1 MSTRSRSSRAAPS
14 LLSIHESLRGEVDA
28 LRFSPPVVHVY
39 DPLDYAWPLA
49 RAYLERYGRGPKEV
63 LFLGMNPGPFGMAQT
78 GVPFGQVDAVARY
91 LKLAGEVKQPRAMHP
106 KKPVLGLGCPRS
118 EVSGQRL
125 WSAIEAQ
132 HPDPD
137 TFFARALVLNYC
149 PLLFLDAGGAN
160 LTPDKLVRGERL
172 ALEAVCDRA
181 LARLVEAVAPRVIVG
196 IGHYAA
202 KRASQVTGRSALV
215 LPHPSPASP
224 LANRGW
230 SAAARQALEAG
241 GLTGLLA

>member
-1 MSTRSRSSRAAPS
+1 MKGARASARP
-14 LLSIHESLRGEVDA
+14 LLKIHEELRDEVDA
-28 LRFSPPVVHVY
+28 LRFSAPVAFVY
-39 DPLDYAWPLA
+39 DPLDYAWPVA
-49 RAYLERYGRGPKEV
+49 RAYLERYGSGPKEV

-78 GVPFGQVDAVARY
+78 GVPFGQIDAVKRY
-91 LKLAGEVKQPRAMHP
+91 LALEGKVGQPKTMHP
-106 KKPVLGLGCPRS
+106 KKPVLGLECARS

-125 WSAIEAQ
+125 WSAIEAR
-132 HPDPD
+132 HPQPA
-137 TFFARALVLNYC
+137 TFFERALVLNYC

-160 LTPDKLVRGERL
+160 LTPDKLVKAERA

-181 LARLVEAVAPRVIVG
+181 LGRIVAAVAPQIIVG

-202 KRASQVTGRSALV
+202 KRASQVTGRTAVV

-230 SAAARQALEAG
+230 SEAARRALEDG
-241 GLTGLLA
+241 GVTGLLG